1 MTDRRYVFQRPAEAA
16 RLHARRRYA
25 VRPALRAGRTRG
37 HPACLPFAPRG
48 AGRRRCGPLRDARA
62 TSFIRMSPSTENSRM
77 TQFNRSPSRAAATA
91 ARPSR
96 HD

>member
-48 AGRRRCGPLRDARA
+48 P
-62 TSFIRMSPSTENSRM
+62 
-77 TQFNRSPSRAAATA
+77 AAAAA
-91 ARPSR
+91 ARCAMPAQCPSSACHKAQR
-96 HD
+96 TQSHDTVQPFAFARRGYRGPSVPT

>member
-25 VRPALRAGRTRG
+25 VRAAPRAGRTRG
-37 HPACLPFAPRG
+37 HPVRLPVAPG

-62 TSFIRMSPSTENSRM
+62 TSFIRMSQREPSHDTVQPFAFAR
-77 TQFNRSPSRAAATA
+77 RGCRGPSVPT
-91 ARPSR
+91 
-96 HD
+96 